1 MAATVKHTT
10 ILVVVRA
17 FIHLHAEAA
26 QLGRN
31 REIAESARYDQEKS
45 GIHLDTLQGRNQAAE
60 TFLEVEAPL
69 EKQSQY
75 TNFNRKIENS
85 KLWQKLKTQLHK
97 VKLEFPKTDPL
108 IKKDNDGP
116 RQNYRVKTQTKL
128 SEKQQEQQPPDQQLR
143 PKREVV
149 IHPQLKPEMVM
160 QPRIEMPMEKDAE
173 EKYQEKLSQNRGK
186 RQILYLLD
194 GRGVPLLFRPVRTTP
209 NPFIRQ
215 TNIEDYEIVRPNLG
229 EEFRPIAGDDAD
241 ADSSDVESSYQLNK
255 EDRNMSKV
263 VSDYYMRQNFE
274 KWLLIQQ
281 FGVGFFKSVLRTKIE
296 LDNKEAIIPISS
308 TTPIMPTMNGV
319 GWNRLPSVENDLE
332 EMLQMRLKRS
342 VTRKRRKRKP
352 RHKEAGKTL
361 QRKRAKKR
369 KQKQRRVERKRLRM
383 LTHAR
388 RLRKQKKSKQAR
400 LERHYARMNMTT
412 SFPGQLMNHSR
423 ENSTLLRKYDV
434 NDQETSDT
442 GHESTEE
449 KYSGETYEDENTD
462 SSDEESDEYSDE
474 NSTLL
479 RKYDVNEQETSDT
492 GHESTEEKYSG
503 ETYEDEN
510 TDSSDEESDEYS
522 DENSTDNGND
532 DYDDDDYDDSDD
544 DDNSDYENIEYENV
558 EDKPYKPDGEKGDKT
573 GEKYHQQSAPV
584 GTDKTFVVGK
594 YLNSI
599 RQTESSNKFSNII
612 LSRKYSA
619 DMLENSKNKLNH
631 KSVKCQTKTI
641 KRLKEKSK
649 NAKYKTKGKE
659 YSNIKSVKD
668 TDNII
673 FEQIITKFKTME
685 NILREHCQLTQHDK
699 KNAKNIRIF
708 DTKQKRSN
716 IKLNYK

>member
-434 NDQETSDT
+434 N
-442 GHESTEE
+442 
-449 KYSGETYEDENTD
+449 
-462 SSDEESDEYSDE
+462 
-474 NSTLL
+474 
-479 RKYDVNEQETSDT
+479 EQETSDT

-659 YSNIKSVKD
+659 YSNIKSVKN